1 MCAYIFY
8 IHISIRYTVDM
19 KYKYNIREG
28 RGEKDRKG
36 ERDCEPG
43 VILSSLHMTCNLIFL
58 TFMGVN

>member
-36 ERDCEPG
+36 EREIVSQG
-43 VILSSLHMTCNLIFL
+43 SF
-58 TFMGVN
+58 